1 MSPVGGPQGKGSIQ
15 PRVNTDRDTVSSAM
29 SQNVKYL
36 LQNQGASETREG
48 LIWAGSAILAVLD
61 ALQNGQPAISFAN
74 VELHDPG
81 RGPLGRS
88 RVVVGG
94 LTTRFCVLLSSK
106 FRS

>member
-1 MSPVGGPQGKGSIQ
+1 MADRAPLGVARWRAIPGKGSIQ

-61 ALQNGQPAISFAN
+61 ALQNGQPAISFAM
-74 VELHDPG
+74 
-81 RGPLGRS
+81 
-88 RVVVGG
+88 
-94 LTTRFCVLLSSK
+94 
-106 FRS
+106 